1 LFERVEVDGVIMTRH
16 LRGSVLALLWLLISI
31 VLVRAEEPASAI
43 TDPGVPDGE
52 QIVWR
57 VSRRDKEPE
66 FTTITWRAKNR
77 DSRPVYEITTVT
89 AERKQAKY
97 AVDRRDLRL
106 IWCRVLRD
114 TEDGKSEV
122 VIEVKDGYQHLTHD
136 FENNRKEKKIEHKS
150 DGYNGSI
157 LLFSLRGFPFGKQSE
172 VSLRLTPPFIPDM
185 PLWIWRMW
193 KSRARFLGEER
204 VTVPA
209 GTFDCYKLEVA
220 ASGGLIRRF
229 TSEYYLWYAKE
240 PPHHF
245 VKYQDT
251 DGKSVTELMEIGF
264 VDMEDDHD

>member
-1 LFERVEVDGVIMTRH
+1 MIKYLCGP
-16 LRGSVLALLWLLISI
+16 VLVLLWLLISM
-31 VLVRAEEPASAI
+31 VLVRAEEPASGI

-52 QIVWR
+52 RTVWR
-57 VSRRDKEPE
+57 VSTRDKEPE
-66 FTTITWRAKNR
+66 FTTITWSAKN
-77 DSRPVYEITTVT
+77 SGGRPVYEITTVT
-89 AERKQAKY
+89 GERKQAKY
-97 AVDRRDLRL
+97 IVDRRDLRL

-122 VIEVKDGYQHLTHD
+122 VIEVKDGYQHLTHE
-136 FENNRKEKKIEHKS
+136 FESKRKEKKIEHKS

-157 LLFSLRGFPFGKQSE
+157 LLFSLRGLPFGKQSE
-172 VSLRLTPPFIPDM
+172 ARLRLTPPFVPDM

-193 KSRARFLGEER
+193 KSRIRFLGEER

-209 GTFDCYKLEVA
+209 GTYDCYKLEVA

-229 TSEYYLWYAKE
+229 TSEYYAWYAKE

-245 VKYQDT
+245 VKYQDE
-251 DGKSVTELMEIGF
+251 DGKSVTELMKIDF